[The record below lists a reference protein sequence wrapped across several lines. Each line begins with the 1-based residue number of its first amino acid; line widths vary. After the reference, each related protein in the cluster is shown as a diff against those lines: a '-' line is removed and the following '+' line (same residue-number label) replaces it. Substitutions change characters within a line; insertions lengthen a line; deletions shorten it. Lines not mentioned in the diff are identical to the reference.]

1 VIQFDWNLPHCDLK
15 ILDIFISM
23 NFSSVKNKG
32 ANLFMRLLI
41 ETECRVKSVVQDVA
55 QVVLLMYMTEASY
68 ILMMK
73 TDQ

>member
-1 VIQFDWNLPHCDLK
+1 
-15 ILDIFISM
+15 M